1 MTIQD
6 LIDQFEI
13 QGAYCIKRWRDDWD
27 DYAVFA
33 VGKDFEYE
41 KWELKEDCLNSKI
54 SYMYAVDGVLNI
66 ELEWD

>member
-27 DYAVFA
+27 DYAKFA
-33 VGKDFEYE
+33 EGKDFECD

-54 SYMYAVDGVLNI
+54 SYMYAIDGVLHI

>member
-13 QGAYCIKRWRDDWD
+13 QGAYCIKRWREDWN

-33 VGKDFEYE
+33 VGDDFECD
-41 KWELKEDCLNSKI
+41 KWKLNDDCLNSKI
-54 SYMYAVDGVLNI
+54 GYMWAVNGVLNI